1 MFMFRSLFITIIATL
16 LVSGIQAQETQ
27 LPEKPS
33 VLQSYQEIITNL
45 HRQEMPTKT
54 TVVYAH
60 GFGGNGLLGHL
71 QYTKGN
77 ERLLS
82 YFYNNQ
88 KRDYSKWNFLFDVEK
103 HNLISFN
110 FQDILINLGI
120 YGSIPNPFLTH
131 LAQRDDIE
139 QLLKAVTNTIN
150 QKIIGFGV
158 SRGAATW
165 ITTLGT
171 KHIEKQIACLVLESP
186 FSSIKN
192 VMLFQVI
199 HFILES
205 IKPLFPNI
213 NPELHAT
220 VIMETFF
227 KNYQINGVQPID
239 AISNL
244 NKNIPLLLVHSK
256 EDAIIPINNSRHLY
270 TKLREAGHDQVFLL
284 ELDQG
289 KHAAL
294 LKGPQGLLYAQVVHA
309 FFKRYNIPYDDVLA
323 AGINLEEYQPSISLV
338 TEKIQTSGNGAL
350 NTKIKQNRTS
360 IFEAYY
366 SFSFDSWI

>member
-1 MFMFRSLFITIIATL
+1 MR
-16 LVSGIQAQETQ
+16 
-27 LPEKPS
+27 
-33 VLQSYQEIITNL
+33 QSYQEIITNL
-45 HRQEMPTKT
+45 HRPEMPTRT
-54 TVVYAH
+54 TVIYAH

-88 KRDYSKWNFLFDVEK
+88 KCDYSKWNFLFDVEK

-110 FQDILINLGI
+110 FQDILIDLGI

-131 LAQRDDIE
+131 LAQRNDIE
-139 QLLKAVTNTIN
+139 QLLKALNSSIN

-171 KHIEKQIACLVLESP
+171 KQMEKQIACLILESP

-199 HFILES
+199 HFILKS

-213 NPELHAT
+213 NPELHAP
-220 VIMETFF
+220 VIMENFF
-227 KNYQINGVQPID
+227 KNYQMNGIQPID

-244 NKNIPLLLVHSK
+244 NKNIPILLVHSK
-256 EDAIIPINNSRHLY
+256 EDTIIPINNSRDLY
-270 TKLREAGHDQVFLL
+270 TKLRQSGHNQVFLL
-284 ELDQG
+284 ELDHG
-289 KHAAL
+289 NHAAL

-309 FFKRYNIPYDDVLA
+309 FFKRYKIPHDDLLA
-323 AGINLEEYQPSISLV
+323 TGVNLDEYQPSINLAP
-338 TEKIQTSGNGAL
+338 ENILKSGNRPL
-350 NTKIKQNRTS
+350 KTKIKKNPTS
-360 IFEAYY
+360 TFDAYY
-366 SFSFDSWI
+366 SFSLDS